1 MIPLHLV
8 TVFAS
13 GDPTRLAVAKL
24 VLQAEGIPFVTVG
37 EGVQDLFGL
46 GRLFGGLNLVTGPAR
61 IQVREQDVAR
71 ALEVLSSV
79 SEPGEESGGTM
90 AESPGTQ

>member
-1 MIPLHLV
+1 MAAPDSRDTPLQLV

-24 VLQAEGIPFVTVG
+24 VLRAEGIPFITMG

-46 GRLFGGLNLVTGPAR
+46 GRLFGGLNLITGQVR
-61 IQVREQDVAR
+61 IQVREQDAAR
-71 ALEVLSSV
+71 ALESLN
-79 SEPGEESGGTM
+79 
-90 AESPGTQ
+90 AEDAG